1 MKEYDENEAIKAMRE
16 ALETNGAATY
26 TDDDLLN
33 LVDIIWDFYE
43 INGLLD
49 IDNDDDGAADISS
62 EDIADYARRMLKK
75 DKGANIKP
83 DDVLPLIEAE
93 IAYEDSLLD

>member
-1 MKEYDENEAIKAMRE
+1 MKEYDETEAVKAMRAVLNE
-16 ALETNGAATY
+16 DSASLY

-43 INGLLD
+43 VNGLLD
-49 IDNDDDGAADISS
+49 IDIDEDEPEISV
-62 EDIADYARRMLKK
+62 EDIADYARRMLRK

-83 DDVLPLIEAE
+83 DDIVPLIEAE
-93 IAYEDSLLD
+93 IAYEDSILE

>member
-1 MKEYDENEAIKAMRE
+1 MKEYDENEAVKAMRE
-16 ALETNGAATY
+16 ALNETGAATY
-26 TDDDLLN
+26 SDDDLLN

-49 IDNDDDGAADISS
+49 IDNDDDGPDISS

-75 DKGANIKP
+75 DKEANIMA